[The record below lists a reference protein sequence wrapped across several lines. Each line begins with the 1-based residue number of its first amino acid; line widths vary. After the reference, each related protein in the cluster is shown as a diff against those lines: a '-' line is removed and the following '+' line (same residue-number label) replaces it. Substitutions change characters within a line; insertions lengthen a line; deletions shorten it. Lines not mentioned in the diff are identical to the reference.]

1 MKGGYMNEQLMMQMQ
16 EGMKPPAALGV
27 VPIIIMIVV
36 YIFFA
41 WCMAKIA
48 KKLGMEFGTAF
59 IWAIIPIANIFLL
72 LKLSTKPMWWFIL
85 FLIPIVN
92 IVISVLVWMSIA
104 ERFGKPGWWG
114 ILIALVPVANIVM
127 FLILAFEK
135 PKAATA

>member
-1 MKGGYMNEQLMMQMQ
+1 MNEQLMLQMQ
-16 EGMKPPAALGV
+16 EGMKPSAALGV

-36 YIFFA
+36 YAFLA

-48 KKLGMEFGTAF
+48 KKLGMEFGKAF

-72 LKLSTKPMWWFIL
+72 LKLATKPMWWFIL
-85 FLIPIVN
+85 MLIPIVN

-104 ERFGKPGWWG
+104 ERLGKPGWWG

-127 FLILAFEK
+127 FLILVFEK
-135 PKAATA
+135 PAAATA